1 MEFPPVTGL
10 VDMGRL
16 SPLVWLVALLLLLP
30 TPVGRVLIDVIGGVA
45 LVLLALPL
53 ILGGVGW
60 IGWKVLQSR
69 MQVCINCGTA
79 SLQASPVCAV
89 CGSAFS
95 NTETSRVANSP
106 VEVDSTPASSVT
118 IDVTAEDLDS

>member
-1 MEFPPVTGL
+1 
-10 VDMGRL
+10 MGRL
-16 SPLVWLVALLLLLP
+16 SPLVWLVALLPLLP
-30 TPVGRVLIDVIGGVA
+30 TPVGGALLDVIGGVA
-45 LVLLALPL
+45 LVLLALPV

-69 MQVCINCGTA
+69 MQVCSNCGSA
-79 SLQASPVCAV
+79 SFQATPVCAV

-95 NTETSRVANSP
+95 KADTSSVANSQ

-118 IDVTAEDLDS
+118 IDVIAEDVES

>member
-1 MEFPPVTGL
+1 
-10 VDMGRL
+10 MGRL

-30 TPVGRVLIDVIGGVA
+30 TPLGRALFDVIGGVA
-45 LVLLALPL
+45 LVLLALPV

-69 MQVCINCGTA
+69 MQVCSNCGSA
-79 SLQASPVCAV
+79 SLQATPVCAV

-95 NTETSRVANSP
+95 KIETSRVANSQ
-106 VEVDSTPASSVT
+106 VEVNSTPASSVT
-118 IDVTAEDLDS
+118 IDVTAEGVEN

>member
-1 MEFPPVTGL
+1 
-10 VDMGRL
+10 MGRL

-30 TPVGRVLIDVIGGVA
+30 TPVGRALIDVIGGVA
-45 LVLLALPL
+45 LVLLALPV

-69 MQVCINCGTA
+69 MQVCPNCGSA
-79 SLQASPVCAV
+79 SFQATPVCAV

-95 NTETSRVANSP
+95 KAETSSVANSQ

-118 IDVTAEDLDS
+118 IDVTAEDVES

>member
-1 MEFPPVTGL
+1 
-10 VDMGRL
+10 MGRL

-30 TPVGRVLIDVIGGVA
+30 TPVGRALIDVIGGVA
-45 LVLLALPL
+45 LVLLALPV

-69 MQVCINCGTA
+69 MQVCSNCGSA
-79 SLQASPVCAV
+79 SFQATPVCAV

-95 NTETSRVANSP
+95 KADTSSVANSQ

-118 IDVTAEDLDS
+118 IDVIAEDVES

>member
-1 MEFPPVTGL
+1 
-10 VDMGRL
+10 MGRL
-16 SPLVWLVALLLLLP
+16 PPLVWLLALLLLLP
-30 TPVGRVLIDVIGGVA
+30 TPFGRALIDVIGGVA
-45 LVLLALPL
+45 LVLLTLPV

-69 MQVCINCGTA
+69 MQVCSSCGAA
-79 SLQASPVCAV
+79 SLQGTPVCAV

-95 NTETSRVANSP
+95 KVDPSRVKNSP

-118 IDVTAEDLDS
+118 IDVTAEDVES

>member
-1 MEFPPVTGL
+1 
-10 VDMGRL
+10 MGRL
-16 SPLVWLVALLLLLP
+16 PPLVWLVALLLLLP
-30 TPVGRVLIDVIGGVA
+30 TPLGRALFDVIGGVA
-45 LVLLALPL
+45 LVLLALPV

-69 MQVCINCGTA
+69 MQVCSNCGSA
-79 SLQASPVCAV
+79 SLQATPVCAV

-95 NTETSRVANSP
+95 KTETSSVANSQ

-118 IDVTAEDLDS
+118 IDVTAEDVES

>member
-1 MEFPPVTGL
+1 
-10 VDMGRL
+10 MGRL
-16 SPLVWLVALLLLLP
+16 PPLVWLLALLLLLP
-30 TPVGRVLIDVIGGVA
+30 TPLGRALIDVIGGVA
-45 LVLLALPL
+45 LVLLTLPV

-69 MQVCINCGTA
+69 MQVCPNCGSA
-79 SLQASPVCAV
+79 SFQATPVCAV

-95 NTETSRVANSP
+95 KVETSSVANSQ

-118 IDVTAEDLDS
+118 IDVTAEDVES

>member
-1 MEFPPVTGL
+1 
-10 VDMGRL
+10 MGRL

-30 TPVGRVLIDVIGGVA
+30 TPLGRALFDVIGGVA
-45 LVLLALPL
+45 LVLLALPV

-69 MQVCINCGTA
+69 MQVCSNCGSA
-79 SLQASPVCAV
+79 SLQATPVCAV

-95 NTETSRVANSP
+95 KSETSSVANSQ

-118 IDVTAEDLDS
+118 IDVIAEDVES